1 MSSQRKT
8 FSSLS
13 VESVEANH
21 SPDSDKIISQNMT
34 LKRSQSLL
42 LRTLIPLRGVLELVG
57 LVLALISLVVDL
69 KLALLSVSPLSYVS
83 YLL

>member
-13 VESVEANH
+13 VESVK
-21 SPDSDKIISQNMT
+21 PIIVLTLTKIISQNMT

-69 KLALLSVSPLSYVS
+69 KLALL
-83 YLL
+83 